1 MARATGSSFRVCRKE
16 AVYRFYSMRLGSAAG
31 APFGA
36 TFAVVPYPK
45 VAEGTLLALTAQP
58 IVLGACR
65 CKSWLPV
72 EGGLGRQN

>member
-16 AVYRFYSMRLGSAAG
+16 AFYRFYSMRLGSAAG

-45 VAEGTLLALTAQP
+45 VAEGTLLALTA
-58 IVLGACR
+58 
-65 CKSWLPV
+65 
-72 EGGLGRQN
+72 